1 MNKKKRFNKGN
12 LAFILIFV
20 VGFLF
25 TIYPLISQWYYRIDS
40 SKDIEAFDAAQKEL
54 DTAEIE
60 RRIELARAYNSTL
73 SPVALK
79 DPFSDEKKE
88 EGIKEY
94 ARMLQL
100 GELIGHVEIPKIAE
114 DLPIYAGTSE
124 EILQKGAGHLEGTS
138 LPVGGEATHTVITA
152 HRGLP
157 NKTLFRNLDQMTY
170 GDKFY
175 IHNIE
180 GTLAYE
186 VDNIE
191 VIEPTD
197 IDKVL
202 VKDERDIATL
212 LTCTP
217 YMINSHR
224 LLVTGHRI
232 PYTDPV
238 DETNLPWKGLYPD
251 WLQLCLVLIPII
263 LILVYAIIRQ
273 RRKSKILIKLVE
285 DLEEK

>member
-1 MNKKKRFNKGN
+1 MNKNTSKKGN
-12 LAFILIFV
+12 WVFILIFII
-20 VGFLF
+20 GLMF

-40 SKDIEAFDAAQKEL
+40 SKDIEEFDTAQKEL
-54 DTAEIE
+54 DDSEIQE
-60 RRIELARAYNSTL
+60 RIKLAKAYNSTL
-73 SPVALK
+73 SPTSVK
-79 DPFSDEKKE
+79 DPFTKKEKE

-94 ARMLQL
+94 AKMLQL
-100 GELIGHVEIPKIAE
+100 GELIGHIEIPKIAE
-114 DLPIYAGTSE
+114 DLPIYAGTSD

-138 LPVGGEATHTVITA
+138 LPVGEEGTHIVITA

-157 NKTLFRNLDQMTY
+157 NATLFRNLDQLTY
-170 GDKFY
+170 GDVFY
-175 IHNIE
+175 IHNVA

-186 VDNIE
+186 VDKLE

-197 IDKVL
+197 IDKIL
-202 VKDERDIATL
+202 VKDDSDIATL

-263 LILVYAIIRQ
+263 LLLIYAIIRQ
-273 RRKSKILIKLVE
+273 IRKSKTLRE
-285 DLEEK
+285 RESYLEEI

>member
-1 MNKKKRFNKGN
+1 MNKNTSKKGN
-12 LAFILIFV
+12 WVFILIFII
-20 VGFLF
+20 GLMF

-40 SKDIEAFDAAQKEL
+40 SKDIEEFDTAQKEL
-54 DTAEIE
+54 DDAEIE
-60 RRIELARAYNSTL
+60 KRIQLAKAYNSTL
-73 SPVALK
+73 SPTSVK
-79 DPFSDEKKE
+79 DPFSKKEKE

-94 ARMLQL
+94 AKMLQL
-100 GELIGHVEIPKIAE
+100 GELIGHIEIPKIAE
-114 DLPIYAGTSE
+114 DLPIYAGTSD

-138 LPVGGEATHTVITA
+138 LPVGGEGTHTVITA

-157 NKTLFRNLDQMTY
+157 NATLFRNLDQLTY
-170 GDKFY
+170 GDVFY
-175 IHNIE
+175 IHNVA

-186 VDNIE
+186 VDKLE

-202 VKDERDIATL
+202 VKDDSDIATL

-263 LILVYAIIRQ
+263 LLLVYAIIRQ
-273 RRKSKILIKLVE
+273 IRKSKTLRE
-285 DLEEK
+285 RESYLEEI

>member
-1 MNKKKRFNKGN
+1 MNKNTSKKGN
-12 LAFILIFV
+12 WVFILIFII
-20 VGFLF
+20 GLMF

-40 SKDIEAFDAAQKEL
+40 SKDIEEFDTAQKEL
-54 DTAEIE
+54 DDSEIQE
-60 RRIELARAYNSTL
+60 RIKLAKAYNSTL
-73 SPVALK
+73 SPTSVK
-79 DPFSDEKKE
+79 DPFTKKEKE

-94 ARMLQL
+94 AKMLQL
-100 GELIGHVEIPKIAE
+100 GELIGHIEIPKIAE
-114 DLPIYAGTSE
+114 DLPIYAGTSD

-138 LPVGGEATHTVITA
+138 LPVGGEGTHTVITA

-157 NKTLFRNLDQMTY
+157 NATLFRNLDQLTY
-170 GDKFY
+170 GDVFY
-175 IHNIE
+175 IHNVA

-186 VDNIE
+186 VDKLE

-202 VKDERDIATL
+202 VKDDSDIATL

-263 LILVYAIIRQ
+263 LLLVYAIIRQ
-273 RRKSKILIKLVE
+273 IRKSKTLRE
-285 DLEEK
+285 RESYLEEI

>member
-1 MNKKKRFNKGN
+1 MNKNTSKKGN
-12 LAFILIFV
+12 WVFILIFII
-20 VGFLF
+20 GLMF

-40 SKDIEAFDAAQKEL
+40 SKDIEEFDTAQKEL
-54 DTAEIE
+54 DDSEIQE
-60 RRIELARAYNSTL
+60 RIKLAKAYNSTL
-73 SPVALK
+73 SPTSVK
-79 DPFSDEKKE
+79 DPFTKKEKE

-94 ARMLQL
+94 AKMLQL
-100 GELIGHVEIPKIAE
+100 GELIGHIEIPKIAE
-114 DLPIYAGTSE
+114 DLPIYAGTSD

-138 LPVGGEATHTVITA
+138 LPVGGEGTHIVITA

-157 NKTLFRNLDQMTY
+157 NATLFRNLDQLTY
-170 GDKFY
+170 GDVFY
-175 IHNIE
+175 IHNVA

-186 VDNIE
+186 VDKLE

-197 IDKVL
+197 IDKIL
-202 VKDERDIATL
+202 VKDDSDIATL

-263 LILVYAIIRQ
+263 LLLIYAIIRQ
-273 RRKSKILIKLVE
+273 IRKSKTLRE
-285 DLEEK
+285 RESYLEEI

>member
-1 MNKKKRFNKGN
+1 MNKNTSKKGN
-12 LAFILIFV
+12 WVFILIFII
-20 VGFLF
+20 GLMF
-25 TIYPLISQWYYRIDS
+25 TIYPLISQWYYKIDS
-40 SKDIEAFDAAQKEL
+40 SKDIEEFDTAQKEL
-54 DTAEIE
+54 DDSEIQE
-60 RRIELARAYNSTL
+60 RIKLAKAYNSTL
-73 SPVALK
+73 SPTSVK
-79 DPFSDEKKE
+79 DPFTKKEKE

-94 ARMLQL
+94 AKMLQL
-100 GELIGHVEIPKIAE
+100 GELIGHIEIPKIAE
-114 DLPIYAGTSE
+114 DLPIYAGTSD

-138 LPVGGEATHTVITA
+138 LPVGGEGTHTVITA

-157 NKTLFRNLDQMTY
+157 NATLFRNLDQLTY
-170 GDKFY
+170 GDVFY
-175 IHNIE
+175 IHNVA

-186 VDNIE
+186 VDKLE

-197 IDKVL
+197 IDKIL
-202 VKDERDIATL
+202 VKDDSDIATL

-232 PYTDPV
+232 SYTDPV

-263 LILVYAIIRQ
+263 LLLIYAIIRQ
-273 RRKSKILIKLVE
+273 IRKSKTLRE
-285 DLEEK
+285 RECYLEEI

>member
-1 MNKKKRFNKGN
+1 MNKNTSKKGN
-12 LAFILIFV
+12 WVFILIFII
-20 VGFLF
+20 GLMF

-40 SKDIEAFDAAQKEL
+40 SKDIEEFDTAQKEL
-54 DTAEIE
+54 DDSEIQE
-60 RRIELARAYNSTL
+60 RIKLAKAYNSTL
-73 SPVALK
+73 SPTSVK
-79 DPFSDEKKE
+79 DPFTKKEKE

-94 ARMLQL
+94 AKMLQL
-100 GELIGHVEIPKIAE
+100 GELIGHIEIPKIAE
-114 DLPIYAGTSE
+114 DLPIYAGTSD

-138 LPVGGEATHTVITA
+138 LPVGGEGTHTVITA

-157 NKTLFRNLDQMTY
+157 NATLFRNLDQLTY
-170 GDKFY
+170 GDVFY
-175 IHNIE
+175 IHNVA

-186 VDNIE
+186 VDKLE

-197 IDKVL
+197 IDKIL
-202 VKDERDIATL
+202 VKDDSDIATL

-232 PYTDPV
+232 SYTDPV

-263 LILVYAIIRQ
+263 LLLIYAIIRQ
-273 RRKSKILIKLVE
+273 IRKSKTLRE
-285 DLEEK
+285 RESYLEEI

>member
-1 MNKKKRFNKGN
+1 MNKNTSKKGN
-12 LAFILIFV
+12 WVFILIFII
-20 VGFLF
+20 GLMF
-25 TIYPLISQWYYRIDS
+25 TIYPLISQWYYKIDS
-40 SKDIEAFDAAQKEL
+40 SKDIEEFDTAQKEL
-54 DTAEIE
+54 DDSEIQE
-60 RRIELARAYNSTL
+60 RIKLAKAYNSTL
-73 SPVALK
+73 SPTSVK
-79 DPFSDEKKE
+79 DPFTKKEKE

-94 ARMLQL
+94 AKMLQL
-100 GELIGHVEIPKIAE
+100 GELIGHIEIPKIAE
-114 DLPIYAGTSE
+114 DLPIYAGTSD

-138 LPVGGEATHTVITA
+138 LPVGGEGTHTVITA

-157 NKTLFRNLDQMTY
+157 NATLFRNLDQLTY
-170 GDKFY
+170 GDVFY
-175 IHNIE
+175 IHNVA

-186 VDNIE
+186 VDKLE

-197 IDKVL
+197 IDKIL
-202 VKDERDIATL
+202 VKDDSDIATL

-232 PYTDPV
+232 SYTDPV

-263 LILVYAIIRQ
+263 LLLIYAIIRQ
-273 RRKSKILIKLVE
+273 IRKSKTLRE
-285 DLEEK
+285 RESYLEEI